1 MSSASWPP
9 SQALGGVFDSDQS
22 RNALAGAN
30 LAYVPYCTSD
40 AYAGDAAAS
49 DDTFGWCGARAARV
63 CHPQPLTRVAPRLP
77 CRRAFRGSHVV
88 PAVLSALASQHGMGS
103 TGGPERA
110 LLGGCG
116 TGGLGAMLS
125 LDYASEWVPS
135 NVMMHGLLDA
145 ALLLDLAPVTAGAA
159 MPLPEQAGA
168 LYRMVNASGRAW
180 PECEDTYGGVG
191 ADAWGAWRCI
201 YGVYRLPFVRVS
213 YLMAQPQYEATQL
226 RADEGGAAPPYAPAS
241 RAAAYAQKFGQ
252 AMRQQLATYPRGDQ
266 QGSAVFAPACYAG
279 CLTADGGYFTA
290 RSLFAF
296 ALNSCALSNR

>member
-1 MSSASWPP
+1 M
-9 SQALGGVFDSDQS
+9 
-22 RNALAGAN
+22 
-30 LAYVPYCTSD
+30 
-40 AYAGDAAAS
+40 
-49 DDTFGWCGARAARV
+49 
-63 CHPQPLTRVAPRLP
+63 
-77 CRRAFRGSHVV
+77 V
-88 PAVLSALASQHGMGS
+88 PAVLAALASQHGMGS

-125 LDYASEWVPS
+125 LDYASDWLPS
-135 NVMMHGLLDA
+135 NVMLHGLLDA

-168 LYRMVNASGRAW
+168 LYRLANASGRAW
-180 PECEDTYGGVG
+180 PECEDTYGGAG
-191 ADAWGAWRCI
+191 AADAWGAWRCI

-226 RADEGGAAPPYAPAS
+226 RADEGGAAPPYPPAS

-252 AMRQQLATYPRGDQ
+252 VMRQQLATYPRGDQ

-279 CLTADGGYFTA
+279 CLTADGGYFTV
-290 RSLFAF
+290 RSLSACIRLRWAVSHCLVAAPQMAVPNSGRAGAATTLAD
-296 ALNSCALSNR
+296 ALRSWCVAAHALHGCRHLTAITRRRYFDGLAPLRVVESCADPRLNCGALGWVACLHPCL